1 MSYLGYS
8 QWRRIARIVGA
19 VALGYVSIWDPSIA
33 AAELIGMIQT
43 GGIVNPNFFGTIDP
57 GTGAVA
63 PLGTATFASGKYAT
77 TYDPVR
83 DIFYV
88 SDLPTSNGS
97 FISSII
103 REINGKTGA
112 ETDIFA
118 VSGGRSAFVV
128 GLEVN
133 PTTGMLIGMIEP
145 SGGPNFFGTI
155 DPGTG
160 AVAPLGTATFAS
172 GKYATTYDP
181 VRDIFYVSDVPTNN
195 GTSFSSQIREIN
207 GKTGAETDIFLSGAG
222 GFAFLVGLEVRNTG
236 IAAAPEPPTV
246 LLLLGGLL
254 GIVLYAR
261 RGPRSTLR

>member
-88 SDLPTSNGS
+88 SD
-97 FISSII
+97 
-103 REINGKTGA
+103 
-112 ETDIFA
+112 
-118 VSGGRSAFVV
+118 
-128 GLEVN
+128 
-133 PTTGMLIGMIEP
+133 
-145 SGGPNFFGTI
+145 
-155 DPGTG
+155 
-160 AVAPLGTATFAS
+160 
-172 GKYATTYDP
+172 
-181 VRDIFYVSDVPTNN
+181 VPTNN

-222 GFAFLVGLEVRNTG
+222 GFAFLAGLEVRNTG